1 MSPGPGTATLIV
13 TVMQAGTPAEL
24 VKGPNVLKNRVPG
37 VPIPPGQAFPSQVL
51 GVPSRPIRSACVESD
66 VVSVLGGIATLA
78 PPVHVGTVIWIV
90 LLPFGKVRF
99 RSNSISV
106 PQAKVSAVWILN
118 GVEFVPVASMGMS

>member
-24 VKGPNVLKNRVPG
+24 VKGPNVLKNRAPA
-37 VPIPPGQAFPSQVL
+37 VPIPPGPRFPAQLLS
-51 GVPSRPIRSACVESD
+51 VPSRPIRSVCCESD
-66 VVSVLGGIATLA
+66 DVNVLGGIVSLA
-78 PPVHVGTVIWIV
+78 PPVHVGTVIWMI

-106 PQAKVSAVWILN
+106 PQAKLSAVWILN
-118 GVEFVPVASMGMS
+118 G